1 MMRGII
7 TSMRYDIHNEHKYIC
22 SGPNTHAY
30 KWLTSR
36 MISNSYKAIIII
48 YGGSL
53 RSIYGWRDATK
64 NIIQFQRKCKEAI
77 LKKRIERKY
86 QVLLCLNQ
94 TIGNN
99 DLQRLITSY
108 IF

>member
-7 TSMRYDIHNEHKYIC
+7 TSMRYDVHNEQKYIC
-22 SGPNTHAY
+22 SGPNTRAY
-30 KWLTSR
+30 KWLNNR

-86 QVLLCLNQ
+86 QIILCLNQ
-94 TIGNN
+94 SIVNS
-99 DLQRLITSY
+99 DQQRLIMSY

>member
-1 MMRGII
+1 MVRGII
-7 TSMRYDIHNEHKYIC
+7 TSMSYDDHNEYKYIC
-22 SGPNTHAY
+22 SGPNTPAY
-30 KWLTSR
+30 SWSENRT
-36 MISNSYKAIIII
+36 ISNSCKVIIII

-53 RSIYGWRDATK
+53 LSIYGWRNATK
-64 NIIQFQRKCKEAI
+64 DIIQFQRKFKEAI

-86 QVLLCLNQ
+86 QVVFCLNK
-94 TIGNN
+94 TILNN